1 MQPSYLFFKLG
12 SKLISTVILWLLFP
26 WRDIH
31 NSLKNNN
38 QKKKNFPRLSI
49 QDGLPWPL
57 SRIWTVAEGDQ
68 TFMNCCRLWRQKKKK
83 MSQRFCAAVESGVG
97 YLTGSKEQGTA
108 VLYVQEIE
116 FANNLNKQG
125 KGFSSTVF
133 KKGHIFPADTLIL
146 DVWPTEL

>member
-1 MQPSYLFFKLG
+1 
-12 SKLISTVILWLLFP
+12 
-26 WRDIH
+26 
-31 NSLKNNN
+31 
-38 QKKKNFPRLSI
+38 
-49 QDGLPWPL
+49 
-57 SRIWTVAEGDQ
+57 
-68 TFMNCCRLWRQKKKK
+68 